1 MSIIIYSVLVLVLTG
16 VISAVILYF
25 VAQKFRVVED
35 PRIDLVAEKLPGANC
50 GGCGYAGCRSLA
62 EAIVKAGSLE
72 GLRCP
77 VGGDKVSSE
86 IAELL
91 GLEASTAEP
100 QIAVVR
106 CNGGKLN
113 TTSKVMYEGVQD
125 CLYAHLNFSSEGGCP
140 NGCLGLG
147 NCVGVCAFDAIKMDP
162 KNGLPV
168 VDEEKCVAC
177 GLCVKTCPRHIIELR
192 NKGIKNRR
200 VFVSCVN
207 IEKGALAKKNCN
219 VACIG
224 CGKCEKVCEF
234 DAIKIENN
242 LAYIDFNKCKLCRK
256 CVQEC
261 PTGAILEINF
271 PPRKEKLTID
281 QTQSIQN

>member
-25 VAQKFRVVED
+25 VAKKFRVVED

-125 CLYAHLNFSSEGGCP
+125 CLYAHFNFSSEGGCP